1 MGEEAKVSGIQL
13 GLQKLLTGLFS
24 PATAARIEADSRMWM
39 MQCQKCGYERSI
51 WEIGGIRYKAIGN
64 PRTLKRCPNCGQIN
78 WHKIYRR
85 EGPAPE
91 VAVAG
96 PDSGRPP
103 QWLMWAKFLGIVAA
117 FFILLALVVTAIIW
131 FSFYVVTG

>member
-1 MGEEAKVSGIQL
+1 MSEEAKVSDIQL
-13 GLQKLLTGLFS
+13 GLQRLLTGLFS
-24 PATAARIEADSRMWM
+24 PATAARMEADSRMWM

-64 PRTLKRCPNCGQIN
+64 PRTLKRCPNCGKIN

-91 VAVAG
+91 VPFV
-96 PDSGRPP
+96 PDSKRSPR
-103 QWLMWAKFLGIVAA
+103 WLMWATFLGIVAA
-117 FFILLALVVTAIIW
+117 FFVVLALIVTAVIW
-131 FSFYVVTG
+131 FTFYVVTG

>member
-1 MGEEAKVSGIQL
+1 MGEEARVSSIQL
-13 GLQKLLTGLFS
+13 GLQKLLTGMFS
-24 PATAARIEADSRMWM
+24 PATAARMEADSRMWM

-64 PRTLKRCPNCGQIN
+64 PRTLKRCPNCGEIN

-91 VAVAG
+91 VPVAP

-103 QWLMWAKFLGIVAA
+103 RWLMWAIFLGIVAA
-117 FFILLALVVTAIIW
+117 FFLVLFIIVGAI
-131 FSFYVVTG
+131 FGFVFYVVTG